1 MRIYIFALKY
11 AYVLE
16 KKDLSLVEKFMAL
29 DDSTLLRLWMIIFLK
44 IGDSKMSMTM
54 GKNKL

>member
-16 KKDLSLVEKFMAL
+16 KKDLSLVEKFMAIN
-29 DDSTLLRLWMIIFLK
+29 DSTLLRLWMIIFLK